1 MVAIPIAW
9 RGVPWRGPWSVLGIL
24 LGLLLIASVSCERTV
39 GDMTDVEISTYLQA
53 ESLAYDLD
61 FEFGEGDRDR
71 SRERFGDSER
81 DLMLAVDSD
90 TGTQRFDHPQIY
102 ALVLAPF
109 VRVAGQRGPAIAN
122 MLLLG
127 VAVFAAISQLGKR
140 LGSVTPLLI
149 ALLVFASVTYRSVF
163 LVQPHILL
171 LSMVVVAIGL
181 TFRFEEPGLHD
192 MQELY
197 RQPPRAFPIALNWFA
212 IGVLIG
218 MTMTYHPVYGVL
230 LLPVTLAVPPDFRKA
245 GIVALAVG
253 AALPL
258 LLAPPNL
265 GSLIPADPDVGLS
278 AWNVLYLA
286 IGRNVGVIPYFLPL
300 ILALGMAQ
308 GGEGRTSLWLSALVG
323 SIAFALLMPFNFFDG
338 PAAVG
343 NGWLLPLTGILWF
356 VPTRPPPRHWIWITL
371 ACAAPLMIPTWIAPT
386 VDLVTPESM
395 YRHASGRLNQ
405 WLPPETTQR
414 PIPNGGEVMGRGLWV
429 RSLNGAARPTSNG
442 RWLIEGNQSAQLLL
456 ASPIPVGSVYLQFGS
471 QAEPELELRGGS
483 LGNTVL
489 APDGSIGFQV
499 EALERRAL
507 HPMWWSSE
515 KQQIYLLSLEMP
527 QLEPRTQTLTIRAFG
542 VGLGR
547 NE

>member
-1 MVAIPIAW
+1 MVAVPVAW
-9 RGVPWRGPWSVLGIL
+9 RGALWRGPWLVLLVL
-24 LGLLLIASVSCERTV
+24 LGLLLIAAVSCERTV
-39 GDMTDVEISTYLQA
+39 EDMTDVEISTYLQA

-61 FEFGEGDRDR
+61 LEYGDADRDR
-71 SRERFGDSER
+71 SRERFGDRER
-81 DLMLAVDSD
+81 DLVLAVDSD
-90 TGTQRFDHPQIY
+90 SGTQRFGHPQIY
-102 ALVLAPF
+102 PLVLAPF

-122 MLLLG
+122 ALLLG
-127 VAVFAAISQLGKR
+127 LAAFAAVRQLGKR
-140 LGSVTPLLI
+140 LGNVTPLLI

-171 LSMVVVAIGL
+171 LSIVVVAIGL

-197 RQPPRAFPIALNWFA
+197 RQPPRAFPISLNWFA
-212 IGVLIG
+212 IGLLTGI
-218 MTMTYHPVYGVL
+218 TMTYHPVYGVL
-230 LLPVTLAVPPDFRKA
+230 LLPVTLSVPADYRKS
-245 GIVALAVG
+245 GIAALAVG
-253 AALPL
+253 VALPL
-258 LLAPPNL
+258 FLALPSL
-265 GSLIPADPDVGLS
+265 EGLIPSELDMSLS
-278 AWNVLYLA
+278 AWNLLYLA

-343 NGWLLPLTGILWF
+343 NGWLLPLTGALWF
-356 VPTRPPPRHWIWITL
+356 VPTRPLPRQWIWIT
-371 ACAAPLMIPTWIAPT
+371 AVCAAPLMMPTWIAPT
-386 VDLVTPESM
+386 VDLVTPERM
-395 YRHASGRLNQ
+395 YRHASGWLNQ
-405 WLPPETTQR
+405 WLPPETSQR
-414 PIPNGGEVMGRGLWV
+414 PIPNGGEVMGQGLWV
-429 RSLNGAARPTSNG
+429 RSLSGAARPTSNG
-442 RWLIEGNQSAQLLL
+442 RWLVEGNQRAQLLL
-456 ASPIPVGSVYLQFGS
+456 ASPTPLGSVYLQFGS

-499 EALERRAL
+499 EGLKRRAQ

-515 KQQIYLLSLEMP
+515 NQQIYLLSFEMP
-527 QLEPRTQTLTIRAFG
+527 QEDPMAQTLTIRAFG
-542 VGLGR
+542 LGFGG